1 MSQPGKQR
9 NQGPFPWKIHPIW
22 RGIGFLF
29 LVIIPVISLGIA
41 DLIIPLLEEPLP
53 EYLTQ
58 TVSFPWIGGID
69 MFYARGILTLVI
81 SIALFLLI
89 SILASIVYSLFG
101 GHRNEQLARF
111 TKKYPRDR

>member
-1 MSQPGKQR
+1 MSRRGK
-9 NQGPFPWKIHPIW
+9 QGPFPWKIHPIW

-29 LVIIPVISLGIA
+29 IVIIPVISLGLA
-41 DLIIPLLEEPLP
+41 DSILPLLEEPLP

-58 TVSFPWIGGID
+58 TVSFPWLGGVEN
-69 MFYARGILTLVI
+69 FYARGILTLVL

-89 SILASIVYSLFG
+89 SILGSIVYSMFG
-101 GHRNEQLARF
+101 GHRNEELARF